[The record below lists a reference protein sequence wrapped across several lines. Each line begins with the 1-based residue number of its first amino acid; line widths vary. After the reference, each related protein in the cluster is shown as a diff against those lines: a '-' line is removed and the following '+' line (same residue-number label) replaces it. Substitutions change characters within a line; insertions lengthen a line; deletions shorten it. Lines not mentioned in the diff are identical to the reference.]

1 MKDNFTEQQREIIA
15 RKMGFEGPMQ
25 NFDEFLMSSPA
36 TATKYAAVAT
46 KLGDKAQA
54 FAKGGVVATKP
65 ASAILQEYITATG
78 GDAKVVMGA
87 MTALLKNGGAVL
99 LREKNSLLF
108 IDKHLPRIVATILAT
123 QETGETLNASL
134 EVLINKVRQ
143 SGITMAYGIEEN
155 EELKQAYAA
164 RGFNVIA
171 SDVPEYEWRVLI
183 K

>member
-46 KLGDKAQA
+46 KLGDKAQG

-78 GDAKVVMGA
+78 GDAKVVMGT

-99 LREKNSLLF
+99 LREKRTLYYLLTN
-108 IDKHLPRIVATILAT
+108 IYLALL
-123 QETGETLNASL
+123 Q
-134 EVLINKVRQ
+134 Q
-143 SGITMAYGIEEN
+143 S
-155 EELKQAYAA
+155 
-164 RGFNVIA
+164 
-171 SDVPEYEWRVLI
+171 
-183 K
+183 